1 MLQRMTRSSKGTYR
15 EHRRR
20 ANKIC
25 RERKREM
32 LKRQIESIEV
42 DRERADT
49 RKYYQTVKRFR
60 KGFQPRLNACKDSS
74 GKLIGGDDKILE
86 HWARYFKN

>member
-1 MLQRMTRSSKGTYR
+1 MTKISKETYQ

-32 LKRQIESIEV
+32 LEKQIDSIEV

-49 RKYYQTVKRFR
+49 RKYYETVNRFR
-60 KGFQPRLNACKDSS
+60 KGFQPRLNACKNNS
-74 GKLIGGDDKILE
+74 GKLIGGMTN
-86 HWARYFKN
+86 Y